1 MDNAMQQVITSSV
14 KILTLIFTAIGMVL
28 SNCYAGVTLTG
39 TRIVFIEGQK
49 EKIVRTSNKG
59 ELPALVQVWVD
70 EGQSAVEGTEHETP
84 FMTIPPLFRIEP
96 GKGQS
101 VRVRYLGQA
110 LPKDKESLFWF
121 NLLEVPPNSG
131 EENQSERL
139 SLAFKTRIKL
149 FYRPAAL
156 TESSAEQGTKL
167 HWKLARPGELFV
179 TNPTPY
185 YLSFYSVE
193 INAGERKEEIPL
205 SMLSPFSEE
214 KIILPTALRHKRLD
228 EINFELINDYG
239 NGSKYHGKYSDD
251 KGFIISKK

>member
-1 MDNAMQQVITSSV
+1 MRQPIGVTV
-14 KILTLIFTAIGMVL
+14 KRLTLIFIALSVL
-28 SNCYAGVTLTG
+28 WNNSYAGVTLTG
-39 TRIVFIEGQK
+39 TRIVFTEGQK

-59 ELPALVQVWVD
+59 DVPALVQVWID
-70 EGQSAVEGTEHETP
+70 EGQSAVEGTDHETP
-84 FMTIPPLFRIEP
+84 FMAIPPLFRMEP

-101 VRVRYLGQA
+101 VRVRYLGQP
-110 LPKDKESLFWF
+110 LPKDRESLFWF
-121 NLLEVPPNSG
+121 NLLEVPPNSA

-156 TESSAEQGTKL
+156 TETSAEQGAKIRWQL
-167 HWKLARPGELFV
+167 VGNNELKV

-193 INAGERKEEIPL
+193 LVAGNRRQPISL
-205 SMLSPFSEE
+205 SMINPFSEE
-214 KIILPTALRHKRLD
+214 RIMVPVALRNKHLS

-239 NGSKYHGKYSDD
+239 NGSHYQSQYRDG
-251 KGFIISKK
+251 KGFIVTKK